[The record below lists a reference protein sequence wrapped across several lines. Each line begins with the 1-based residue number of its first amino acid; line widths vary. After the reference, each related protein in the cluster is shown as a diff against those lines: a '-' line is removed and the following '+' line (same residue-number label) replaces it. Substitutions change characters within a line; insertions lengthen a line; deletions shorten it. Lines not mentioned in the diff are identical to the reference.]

1 MTRHRTSRPIA
12 VAFWLPFLIV
22 VAAMVIVTILAVT
35 IAGGS

>member
-1 MTRHRTSRPIA
+1 MTKPRTSRPSA

-22 VAAMVIVTILAVT
+22 IAAMVIVTILAVT